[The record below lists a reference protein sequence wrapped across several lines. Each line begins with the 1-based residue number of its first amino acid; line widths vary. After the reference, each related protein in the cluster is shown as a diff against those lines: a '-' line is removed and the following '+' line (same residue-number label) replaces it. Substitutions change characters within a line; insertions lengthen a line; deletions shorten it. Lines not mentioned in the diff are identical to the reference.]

1 MLIELCI
8 SWGVSGG
15 GLRDTYFSK
24 MLISSISHPELVDF
38 HIHFCPTT
46 ELVWPEVL
54 LCLLHI
60 TGCPHLS
67 GTV

>member
-8 SWGVSGG
+8 SGGVWGG
-15 GLRDTYFSK
+15 GLRDICFSR
-24 MLISSISHPELVDF
+24 MLISLVSHPELVDS
-38 HIHFCPTT
+38 HIHFCPTK
-46 ELVWPEVL
+46 ELAWPEVQ
-54 LCLLHI
+54 LCLLHG